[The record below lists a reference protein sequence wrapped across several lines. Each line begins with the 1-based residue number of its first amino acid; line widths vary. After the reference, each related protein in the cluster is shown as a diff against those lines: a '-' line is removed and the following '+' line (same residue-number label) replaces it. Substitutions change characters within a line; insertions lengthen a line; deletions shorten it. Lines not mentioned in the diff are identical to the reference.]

1 MDHPSSP
8 RFRAAAA
15 LTQQGSEGLGVLGGE
30 NAQNL
35 VSCPCCV
42 LKRKGRQGEE
52 ATQESGV
59 LGCGAGCPAE

>member
-1 MDHPSSP
+1 M
-8 RFRAAAA
+8 
-15 LTQQGSEGLGVLGGE
+15 LGGE

-52 ATQESGV
+52 ATQESGL
-59 LGCGAGCPAE
+59 LGCGVGCPAE